1 MIISGS
7 KTTNHYKLLNFSMIL
22 CENKTV
28 SVAYVMQ
35 VSDRCEN
42 NSSHDRDNKL
52 KLSSAKLSKLVGR

>member
-42 NSSHDRDNKL
+42 
-52 KLSSAKLSKLVGR
+52 